1 MKNFKVL
8 YLVEVGL
15 CVEIR
20 CAFKVVIRVKHP
32 SPTINDIL
40 ISAQGST
47 SFSKLCLKSGFHQ
60 LESSLA
66 SSSLTV
72 FQTEKKKNVARYLFL
87 EYILPKR
94 NYIICPQRN
103 ADISRV
109 ESTADDILVNFKKRF
124 YCN

>member
-40 ISAQGST
+40 ISAQGT

-72 FQTEKKKNVARYLFL
+72 FQTEKKKKTLQDTYFWNIYSPRG
-87 EYILPKR
+87 
-94 NYIICPQRN
+94 
-103 ADISRV
+103 
-109 ESTADDILVNFKKRF
+109 TTF
-124 YCN
+124 YTLREMRT

>member
-47 SFSKLCLKSGFHQ
+47 SFSKLCLKSGLHQ

-72 FQTEKKKNVARYLFL
+72 FQTEKKKKRCK
-87 EYILPKR
+87 ILISGI
-94 NYIICPQRN
+94 YTPQEELHYMP
-103 ADISRV
+103 S
-109 ESTADDILVNFKKRF
+109 EKCGHK
-124 YCN
+124 